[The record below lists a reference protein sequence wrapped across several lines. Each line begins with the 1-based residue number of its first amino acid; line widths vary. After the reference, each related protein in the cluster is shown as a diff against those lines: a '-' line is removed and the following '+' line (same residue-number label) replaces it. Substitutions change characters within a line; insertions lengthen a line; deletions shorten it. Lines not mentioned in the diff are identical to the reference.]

1 MPITNARSFLF
12 AACQRIIQARSAF
25 GLTNCPSPAN
35 NHTASYLS
43 SNQHYHPYHSSRPTT
58 PNNQTTTPNNNNYLN
73 NNYNNGQLTAGR
85 PQPHSPLSTFSSYPS
100 PLGNPAPP
108 TNALNSSL
116 RKSLNNTPLNSKTF
130 GNLSNNLAPGALN
143 SLSASKAKE
152 QHIFISPGN
161 PVPPKRLESKTVPL
175 DGTPTTANPLQQT
188 LFTPISTIKEALQQ
202 NCPKNSNQLPI
213 STTIGGSQ
221 IKHHTPVA
229 ASSSGSSVK
238 ACSNN
243 SETPTQNRKVR
254 RRSNI
259 ILFAV
264 SSSKNK
270 NLEEKSRNGELGSG
284 RAIPLRQGYLHK
296 KSVNSGTKLS
306 LKNKEWKKKY
316 VTLTTDGCLTY
327 HPSLH
332 DYMNDTHGKK
342 ISLMHTTVKIPGQKP
357 RGSSIIT
364 QSAVEGDFNR
374 LNLLNANA
382 NQISCTVNEMCVDGG
397 NLSDRCS
404 NCGSVF
410 QTLDD
415 RRLMPSTN
423 PSLKDKDSSK
433 KKHRRHKSQQ
443 LNTITT
449 TSVYCERCANKMENS
464 NGFAS
469 TFVANNSNNKSS
481 DSANGQEDD
490 DFVFVIVSLNNK
502 QWHFQ
507 AQSAEDREGW
517 LQAIENQ
524 ILLSLQNIQS
534 DKEKSRSM
542 NSEQS
547 NNEKMFKDQIRQIAG
562 NNFCL
567 DCDATSKCEAE
578 AIKIFR
584 SFH

>member
-1 MPITNARSFLF
+1 MPIPNIRSHSPPT
-12 AACQRIIQARSAF
+12 ACQRIIQARSAF

-43 SNQHYHPYHSSRPTT
+43 SNHYHPYHSSSRPTT
-58 PNNQTTTPNNNNYLN
+58 PNNQTTTTPNNNNYLN
-73 NNYNNGQLTAGR
+73 NNYNNGQLTSGSR
-85 PQPHSPLSTFSSYPS
+85 PQPHSPLSTFSSYTT
-100 PLGNPAPP
+100 PLSTPAPP

-116 RKSLNNTPLNSKTF
+116 RKSLNNTPLNSKNF
-130 GNLSNNLAPGALN
+130 GNLSNNLGPGALN
-143 SLSASKAKE
+143 SMSASKAKE

-161 PVPPKRLESKTVPL
+161 PVPPKRLESKSVPL
-175 DGTPTTANPLQQT
+175 DGTPTANPLQQT

-229 ASSSGSSVK
+229 ATNSSGSSVK
-238 ACSNN
+238 AASN
-243 SETPTQNRKVR
+243 SAETPTQNRKVR

-374 LNLLNANA
+374 LNLINA
-382 NQISCTVNEMCVDGG
+382 NQINCTVNEMCVDGG

-404 NCGSVF
+404 NCGSIF

-443 LNTITT
+443 LNAITT
-449 TSVYCERCANKMENS
+449 TSAYCERCANKMENS

-507 AQSAEDREGW
+507 AQSAEDREAW

-534 DKEKSRSM
+534 DKEKSRSV

-567 DCDATSKCEAE
+567 DCDATSKC
-578 AIKIFR
+578 R
-584 SFH
+584 M